1 MMNLTALRVL
11 VPVAVLAVL
20 TACTTASPDPVAGS
34 GATTSAPS
42 ATPSGATPSSDAS
55 PTPSPAPATSA
66 STAAACPVSAATLH
80 KAAGL
85 GSTHRIDPEHIKCAR
100 RWATA
105 GVIAVDP
112 GQQGDGVIVFEY
124 AAGRW
129 KKIGEGSALECSSF
143 GIPNEIGDQVG
154 CHDQ

>member
-1 MMNLTALRVL
+1 MNLAALRVL
-11 VPVAVLAVL
+11 APVTVLAGL
-20 TACTTASPDPVAGS
+20 TACTTASPDPVAGA
-34 GATTSAPS
+34 GATTPAPS
-42 ATPSGATPSSDAS
+42 ATPSSATTSGDASSTPSAA
-55 PTPSPAPATSA
+55 PSPSA
-66 STAAACPVSAATLH
+66 STRGACPVSAATLH

-85 GSTHRIDPEHIKCAR
+85 GSTHRIDPDHIKCAR

-112 GQQGDGVIVFEY
+112 AQQGDGVIVFEY

-143 GIPNEIGDQVG
+143 GIPNEIGDQIG